1 MNSIKGCIRWLTE
14 IARPARGAIV
24 LESSLGI
31 LRAGVALALVWVSK
45 HLVDIATGQAEGS
58 MTLWVVL
65 MVACPLMQL
74 ALGSATM
81 LIENRN
87 EVRLRN
93 SLRVNLFNHALNTRM
108 AGSHEDIHSGDLT
121 SRINDDVST
130 VSGMVCRDIPYIVIT
145 LVQLAG
151 AFTYLMYLD
160 IRLGALLIIVMPLV
174 LLVSRYYVRRLRPVN
189 TALREADSRSQEYLQ
204 EHLRHRHIIKA
215 MQSIGYVTD
224 GFGTLSATVQTLTMK
239 RTRRSLS
246 AGLPVQVGFALGYA
260 LVFVWSV
267 YGLRS
272 GVVTY
277 GVMTAFLQLVSMV
290 QRPTVEL
297 SRQIPAFVRTM
308 TAVER
313 ILDLLGMDTE
323 PHPHPVHLKSPV
335 GVRMCGVDFAYPGA
349 DRRAISRFTHTFEPN
364 SVVAI
369 LGPTGAGK
377 TTLFRLIL
385 GLIDP
390 QQGSVELFD
399 ATTSAKASP
408 NTRCN
413 IAYVPQGNTLMS
425 GTVRSNL
432 LLGNPD
438 ATDEDMH
445 RALTDACAAFV
456 YDLPQGI
463 DTPCGEGGHGF
474 SEGQA
479 QRIAIARALMS
490 RRGLVL
496 LDEPTSA
503 LDADTGHNLLN
514 NLQNYS
520 SCCTIIIIT
529 HSDMLAQNCRS
540 VVNISTI

>member
-1 MNSIKGCIRWLTE
+1 MESVKGCLRWLYE
-14 IARPARGAIV
+14 AARPARASIV
-24 LESSLGI
+24 LESMLGI
-31 LRAGVALALVWVSK
+31 IRACVALALVWVSK
-45 HLVDIATGQAEGS
+45 HLVDIATWQADGS

-65 MVACPLMQL
+65 LVACPLVQL

-93 SLRVNLFNHALNTRM
+93 SLRATLFNHALNTRM
-108 AGSHEDIHSGDLT
+108 AGNGDMHSGDIS
-121 SRINDDVST
+121 SRITDDAAT
-130 VSGMVCRDIPYIVIT
+130 VSGMVCRDIPYTVIT
-145 LVQLAG
+145 LVQLA
-151 AFTYLMYLD
+151 AALAYLMYLD
-160 IRLGALLIIVMPLV
+160 IRLGAILVLVMPLV
-174 LLVSRYYVRRLRPVN
+174 LLVSRYYVHRLRPVN

-204 EHLRHRHIIKA
+204 EHLRHRHMLKA
-215 MQSIGYVTD
+215 MQSTGYVAE
-224 GFGTLSATVQTLTMK
+224 GYGRLSGAVQTLTMT

-260 LVFVWSV
+260 LVFAWSV
-267 YGLRS
+267 FGLKS
-272 GVVTY
+272 GAVTF

-313 ILDLLGMDTE
+313 ILHLLGMDTE

-364 SVVAI
+364 TVVAI

-399 ATTSAKASP
+399 ATTSAKASTD
-408 NTRCN
+408 TRCN

-529 HSDMLAQNCRS
+529 HSDMVAQNCRS